1 MNAPINKPAQEI
13 HMIKQLVIKDWQMY
27 QKQFAAYVVG
37 LLVGL
42 TLIGVGKS
50 WAFYAGGLLLLVLL
64 ICVGGFAIQTSLL
77 NERKEQTLPFMMSLP
92 ITPMTFFWSKVLANM
107 TIYLVPFTI
116 VAAGTAFLV
125 LFTPLP
131 DGILVWSLLIYGLLA
146 MNFFISLGVAL
157 VMESEGWNI
166 FVQIAV
172 STLISPFM
180 IALGQI
186 DAINAKI
193 RTNEIVWSQPAL
205 IIFAAQLAVMVLS
218 LVIARAVYRRKDSF
232 V

>member
-1 MNAPINKPAQEI
+1 MYASLSNPPQES
-13 HMIKQLVIKDWQMY
+13 HMIKQLVIKDWQLY

-42 TLIGVGKS
+42 TLIGMGKTM
-50 WAFYAGGLLLLVLL
+50 AFYAGGLLLLVLL
-64 ICVGGFAIQTSLL
+64 ICVGGFAIGTSLL
-77 NERKEQTLPFMMSLP
+77 NERKEHTLPFMMSLP
-92 ITPMTFFWSKVLANM
+92 ITPMTFFWSKLLANT
-107 TIYLVPFTI
+107 TIYLVPFTL
-116 VAAGTAFLV
+116 VVAGTAFLV

-131 DGILVWSLLIYGLLA
+131 DGILVWSFLIYGFLA
-146 MNFFISLGVAL
+146 VGFFVSLCAAL
-157 VMESEGWNI
+157 VLESEGWNI

-186 DAINAKI
+186 DAINSKI

-205 IIFAAQLAVMVLS
+205 LILAAELGVMVIS
-218 LVIARAVYRRKDSF
+218 IAIARAVYRRKESF
-232 V
+232 L

>member
-1 MNAPINKPAQEI
+1 MNASMNNPSQEFQV
-13 HMIKQLVIKDWQMY
+13 IKQLIIKDWQLY

-64 ICVGGFAIQTSLL
+64 ICVGGFAIGTSLL
-77 NERKEQTLPFMMSLP
+77 NERKEHTLPFMMSLP
-92 ITPMTFFWSKVLANM
+92 ITPMTFFWSKVLANT
-107 TIYLVPFTI
+107 TIYLAPFAL
-116 VAAGTAFLV
+116 VVAGTAFLV

-131 DGILVWSLLIYGLLA
+131 DGILVWSFLVYGFLA
-146 MNFFISLGVAL
+146 VNFFISLGAAL
-157 VMESEGWNI
+157 VTESEGWNI

-180 IALGQI
+180 MLLGQI

-193 RTNEIVWSQPAL
+193 STNEIVWSQPAL
-205 IIFAAQLAVMVLS
+205 IILAAELGTIVLS
-218 LVIARAVYRRKDSF
+218 LVVARAVYRRKDSF
-232 V
+232 L

>member
-1 MNAPINKPAQEI
+1 MNIPVNNQSQES
-13 HMIKQLVIKDWQMY
+13 HMIKQLVIKDWQLY

-42 TLIGVGKS
+42 TLIGAGKT
-50 WAFYAGGLLLLVLL
+50 WAFYAGGLLLMVLL
-64 ICVGGFAIQTSLL
+64 ICVGGFAIGTSIM
-77 NERKEQTLPFMMSLP
+77 NERKEHTLPFMMSLP
-92 ITPMTFFWSKVLANM
+92 ITPMTFFWSKVLANV
-107 TIYLVPFTI
+107 TIYLVPFAL

-131 DGILVWSLLIYGLLA
+131 DGILVWSFLLYGFLA
-146 MNFFISLGVAL
+146 VGFFISLSAAL
-157 VMESEGWNI
+157 VLESEGWNI

-186 DAINAKI
+186 DAINTKI

-205 IIFAAQLAVMVLS
+205 IILAAELGVIVFS
-218 LVIARAVYRRKDSF
+218 LLVPRAVYRRKDSF
-232 V
+232 L